1 MAGKPWAHGHAAA
14 RRAGRACIAWHRQ
27 PCAVPCLPCIAGR
40 IRRLYRGC
48 NRMLGSRPYEATS
61 IGSVNGGCV
70 KHRMR
75 KSGVMP
81 RRGARHVFDCH
92 KVFFPQNEETRF
104 GACLGGF
111 PCLFLTHTVI
121 ALFRCRKMPIFAECC
136 RLLPNVAEF
145 LLWISPFA
153 RNRPKTRAFLS
164 PIAPERAEFET
175 RSAGCRKAG

>member
-14 RRAGRACIAWHRQ
+14 RRAGRVCFAWHRQ

-61 IGSVNGGCV
+61 IGSVNGDCV

-92 KVFFPQNEETRF
+92 KVFFPENEETRF

-121 ALFRCRKMPIFAECC
+121 ALFRCRKLPNVADYCRMLPKIAECC
-136 RLLPNVAEF
+136 RLLPNF
-145 LLWISPFA
+145 FCGLA
-153 RNRPKTRAFLS
+153 RL
-164 PIAPERAEFET
+164 PETDQKQGRFF
-175 RSAGCRKAG
+175 RL